1 MAYPRKK
8 CNTRATTKTWTCILS
23 HMIRRIWTLRFEIR
37 RISRKK
43 KFESHSA
50 NLKIELQVEFQDR
63 ISRRIRISSNSNFK
77 TNLMPNLIKKSK
89 QNRQRSQRFKL
100 HMIRRRTGIDLEF
113 LEIDPAT
120 CTCFHILAGQIGV
133 RSWCGRETNN
143 YISGLYPFTPIQY
156 SFVEMI
162 DPKPNFKTP
171 RKKET
176 YDSEV

>member
-1 MAYPRKK
+1 
-8 CNTRATTKTWTCILS
+8 
-23 HMIRRIWTLRFEIR
+23 
-37 RISRKK
+37 
-43 KFESHSA
+43 
-50 NLKIELQVEFQDR
+50 
-63 ISRRIRISSNSNFK
+63 
-77 TNLMPNLIKKSK
+77 MPNLKKKSK
-89 QNRQRSQRFKL
+89 QNRRRSQRFKL

-176 YDSEV
+176 YDSEVQNAGIALYFVEHLYSLVAKNSSSLCLGCIRNFCTKPWWSHGR

>member
-1 MAYPRKK
+1 
-8 CNTRATTKTWTCILS
+8 
-23 HMIRRIWTLRFEIR
+23 MIRRIWTLRFEIC

-43 KFESHSA
+43 KIRITFGESEDRTSS
-50 NLKIELQVEFQDR
+50 R
-63 ISRRIRISSNSNFK
+63 ISRSNFKANSNFFEFEFLPNSNFK

-89 QNRQRSQRFKL
+89 QNRRRSQRFKL

-120 CTCFHILAGQIGV
+120 YTRFHILAGQIGV

-171 RKKET
+171 WKKET
-176 YDSEV
+176 YDNEV